1 MNNSRIP
8 TITMVNNE
16 GKKKTFNVSDRKQ
29 WEEKGYYVEGS
40 KPAPAPKKTTKKT
53 TKKWGNDD
61 G

>member
-40 KPAPAPKKTTKKT
+40 NPAPAPKKTTKKT
-53 TKKWGNDD
+53 SKKWGNND